1 MGPTQRYQVNP
12 QPSGT
17 WTFQQTQPGFSQQ
30 PQQTGFLPQPQGMS
44 QQQSRGG
51 NSYLQYMSPHAGDQ
65 GFIPPNLQ
73 VAGST
78 LTNTGTPFAYP
89 GSPSPAG
96 PSTFR
101 PTPSPSHV
109 PGSQP
114 RTFVESPTS
123 AGDQNGAYDF
133 RVQQQQPLSSLQSQP
148 TGAPNISTLNSR
160 VSSPEPT
167 ATWGTW
173 PSFTAARKPTVSS
186 DEQYPRLSATTTIS
200 SPPVTPSS
208 PGNSH
213 LRRMASLKAFKPL
226 SDFGASLL
234 ASLPSI
240 SSSPSQSPV
249 DQKDSS
255 AHHHIA
261 SER

>member
-1 MGPTQRYQVNP
+1 MGSTQRYQVNS
-12 QPSGT
+12 QPSGP
-17 WTFQQTQPGFSQQ
+17 WTFQQ
-30 PQQTGFLPQPQGMS
+30 PQQTGFLAQPQGMS
-44 QQQSRGG
+44 QRQSHGG
-51 NSYLQYMSPHAGDQ
+51 SLHLQHMAPYAGDQ
-65 GFIPPNLQ
+65 GFFPSSLQ
-73 VAGST
+73 DVMGS
-78 LTNTGTPFAYP
+78 NTGTPSAYP

-101 PTPSPSHV
+101 PTPSPTQV

-114 RTFVESPTS
+114 RTFVESPKST
-123 AGDQNGAYDF
+123 GDQNGAYDF
-133 RVQQQQPLSSLQSQP
+133 RVQQQQHMASLQSQP
-148 TGAPNISTLNSR
+148 TGAPNSSTLNYG
-160 VSSPEPT
+160 VSSPGPT

-173 PSFTAARKPTVSS
+173 PSFTSARKPTVTS
-186 DEQYPRLSATTTIS
+186 DEQDPRLSATMTTS
-200 SPPVTPSS
+200 PPPGTPSPPVTH
-208 PGNSH
+208 H
-213 LRRMASLKAFKPL
+213 LRGMPSLKAFKPL